1 MISASSELNKNHTVK
16 DGRISYLTDQ
26 RSAWCAGPEFS
37 LGTQYLQVD
46 FNESVLV
53 SAVATQGDATDNHWI
68 NRYLVHYSW
77 NGFNWIVATDSEG
90 KVKEFNGNTDGSS
103 VVRHWL
109 KPRFNARYVRFV
121 PILWTGQLCMRVEI
135 YGCKAT
141 VFPSAETIT
150 KTLTKEPQTCVKH
163 NCTHIPHSMCFMYSG
178 KRHCKCI
185 QTCTSEQAKVC
196 GSDGRTYRNECHLK
210 RTACVNKKNVDVLKH
225 GPCPVKL
232 AGKDCRLPLGLED
245 GRISDDMISASSEMN
260 KNHTAKDGRIS
271 NTMDQRSAWCAG
283 PEFGLGTQYLQVD
296 FNESVL
302 VSAVAT
308 QGDATDNNWVI
319 RYLVHYSWNGSDWIV
334 ATDSEGKVKEFNG
347 NTDGSSVVR
356 HWLKPRFNARYVRF
370 VPILWTGELCMRVE
384 IYGCKATVFPSVE
397 TITKTLTKVSTS
409 CDKECLTPP
418 HSHCVIRNETSQT
431 CECTKHC
438 PKMHI
443 PVCGSDEKV
452 YVNYCLLRKT
462 ACETNTTIKIIRHG
476 HCTTTKLSAKKK
488 LAKPRCNDESCP
500 PYAKC
505 NDTDSEIQ
513 CTCPNCSSHTGKKV
527 CGSNGKMYIDSCDLR
542 KHSCKENIMVTE
554 AKHGCAVIERVAV
567 MRRNKTQTQ
576 VKTKKEKPINIF
588 KTFYISMA
596 FVGGLGVAIG
606 LGMCICRPL
615 KSKKES
621 GKGRSVDHHRD
632 KSVESI

>member
-1 MISASSELNKNHTVK
+1 MYIMWPSNFESRMQQMEHKLLPARSSVRLNCSSPRGNESSNILDIYSTVCYGYTNCTAVPAQLLGSLKCGEEGKTLDINGNEGRTFQLIALARENTTAEKLVLSGGTCKVNNTKLRFHICDAALNINGNCNWKDCPLPLGLEDGRIRDDMISASSELNKNHTAK
-16 DGRISYLTDQ
+16 DGRISYTTDR

-53 SAVATQGDATDNHWI
+53 SAVATQGDATDNNWI

-77 NGFNWIVATDSEG
+77 NGSDWIVATDSEG

-141 VFPSAETIT
+141 VFPSVETIM

-185 QTCTSEQAKVC
+185 QACTSEQAEIC

-232 AGKDCRLPLGLED
+232 AG
-245 GRISDDMISASSEMN
+245 
-260 KNHTAKDGRIS
+260 
-271 NTMDQRSAWCAG
+271 
-283 PEFGLGTQYLQVD
+283 
-296 FNESVL
+296 
-302 VSAVAT
+302 
-308 QGDATDNNWVI
+308 
-319 RYLVHYSWNGSDWIV
+319 
-334 ATDSEGKVKEFNG
+334 
-347 NTDGSSVVR
+347 
-356 HWLKPRFNARYVRF
+356 
-370 VPILWTGELCMRVE
+370 
-384 IYGCKATVFPSVE
+384 
-397 TITKTLTKVSTS
+397 KVSTS

-476 HCTTTKLSAKKK
+476 NCTTTKLSAKKK
-488 LAKPRCNDESCP
+488 VAKPRCNDESCP

-505 NDTDSEIQ
+505 DDTGTEIQ
-513 CTCPNCSSHTGKKV
+513 CTCPNCSPHAGKKI

-542 KHSCKENIMVTE
+542 KHSCKENIMIKEV
-554 AKHGCAVIERVAV
+554 KHGCAVIHKVASTPA
-567 MRRNKTQTQ
+567 RTNKPQTE
-576 VKTKKEKPINIF
+576 VKTKKKSINYVE
-588 KTFYISMA
+588 TLYISMA
-596 FVGGLGVAIG
+596 FVGGLGVIIAI
-606 LGMCICRPL
+606 GMCICHPL
-615 KSKKES
+615 MSKKDS
-621 GKGRSVDHHRD
+621 GNGEPVDHD
-632 KSVESI
+632 YDSDGTESVENV